1 MANKKNVK
9 KKAEKIK
16 QNEINNSKK
25 YQNVK
30 KKKHIFLIIIIS
42 LLIFFLLIGIAFAIY
57 IVVSAPKFSKS
68 ALYNKE
74 MTILYETSGKEY
86 ARLGSEKR
94 ELVNYEDL
102 PNVLVDAII
111 ATEDSRFYQH
121 NGFDIAR
128 FSKAVIGQLSGHSN
142 AGGASTLTMQVVKN
156 TFTSTEASGIKG
168 IIRKFTDIYMSIFKV
183 ESNYTKEEIIEFYV
197 NAPFLGNS
205 AYGVEQASQTYFGKS
220 VRDLSLSEAA
230 LIAGMFQAPN
240 AYNPYSNPEAATKR
254 RATVLN
260 LMYKHGYITEEQKNL
275 ANNVSVQSLL
285 LPKNQISNNNEYQA
299 FVDTVVEEVIKKT
312 GNNPY
317 NVPMLIYTTMD
328 SDKQKVLND
337 IMNGS
342 LVEFPN
348 DVVQNGI
355 AITSVKDGSVV
366 AVGAGRNR
374 VGERQY
380 NYATMISRMPGSAA
394 KPFFAYGPLIEYNN
408 ASPATYFFDL
418 PYAYSNGQSL
428 KNAEGGFRG
437 MMNMR
442 TALSTSR
449 NIPAIQAFQQ
459 VDKEKISEFVHNLG
473 LHYGEN
479 LYESAAIGGYT
490 GSSPLE
496 MSAAYAT
503 LARGGT
509 YIEPYSYTK
518 IIYRETKKE
527 EESKINK
534 KQAMSDSTAFLLTD
548 ILHYAVT
555 DKNLYGKINSGGTEL
570 AGKTGTSTID
580 PNARKK
586 YHLPSSA
593 VMDSWANI
601 YSQDYAASIWYGYP
615 DASKGYYLT
624 INSGGAMRKKIAQL
638 LGSKVLNTGSKF
650 KIPNSVVKAQYA
662 LNSIPLSKGT
672 SGTDW
677 FKKGTEPTEVTKF
690 EGTDE
695 NLVPSNVK
703 ASESNGSINISWEAP
718 EVQNSGD
725 VKSTKD
731 YFNKLYGK
739 FADSFYNEYLKYGGQ
754 TSGGA
759 KGYTILVTDPSG
771 ASSTVG
777 STTST
782 SITYTPSKN
791 GTYTFSV
798 NGVTTSVNVTS
809 VKEETP
815 KAKPVSIKLRNGS
828 ISSGTLHITSESD
841 LNNYDFVD
849 SNGNTI
855 TCKDATKPTING
867 NTVTYNAGSL
877 CGNASFTY
885 SFTIES
891 TTPTE

>member
-1 MANKKNVK
+1 MAKNIK

-16 QNEINNSKK
+16 QEEINKSMKNKRK
-25 YQNVK
+25 DK
-30 KKKHIFLIIIIS
+30 EKKHIVLMIIIS
-42 LLIFFLLIGIAFAIY
+42 LLIVFLLLAIVGVIY
-57 IVVSAPKFSKS
+57 IVVSAPKFSKN

-74 MTILYETSGKEY
+74 MSIMYETGGKEI
-86 ARLGSEKR
+86 ARLGTEKR

-128 FSKAVIGQLSGHSN
+128 FSKAVVGQLKGNSS

-156 TFTSTEASGIKG
+156 TFTSTTASGIKG
-168 IIRKFTDIYMSIFKV
+168 IIRKFTDIYMAVFKV

-197 NAPFLGNS
+197 NAPFLGNG

-220 VRDLSLSEAA
+220 VRDLTLSEAS

-240 AYNPYSNPEAATKR
+240 SYNPYSNPEAATKR

-260 LMYKHGYITEEQKNL
+260 LMYKHGYITKEQKDM
-275 ANNVSVQSLL
+275 ANSVSVQSLL
-285 LPKNQISNNNEYQA
+285 LPKDQVVSTNEYQA

-317 NVPMLIYTTMD
+317 NVPMLIYTTMETE
-328 SDKQKVLND
+328 KQKTINQ
-337 IMNGS
+337 IMNGE
-342 LVEFPN
+342 LVDFPN

-355 AITSVKDGSVV
+355 AITSVKDGSIV
-366 AVGAGRNR
+366 AIGAGRNR
-374 VGERQY
+374 VGERQF

-428 KNAEGGFRG
+428 KNAEGGYRG

-442 TALSTSR
+442 IALSTSR
-449 NIPAIQAFQQ
+449 NIPAVQAFQQ
-459 VDKEKISEFVHNLG
+459 VDNEKIAEFVHNVG
-473 LHYGEN
+473 LHYGDN

-527 EESKINK
+527 VDTKINK

-548 ILHYAVT
+548 ILHYAIT
-555 DKNLYGKINSGGTEL
+555 DQNLYGKFNSGGTEL

-580 PNARKK
+580 ASARKK
-586 YHLPSSA
+586 YGLPSSA

-601 YSQDYAASIWYGYP
+601 YSQDYAASIWYGYN
-615 DASKGYYLT
+615 DVSKGYYLT
-624 INSGGAMRKKIAQL
+624 INAGGVIRKRIAQII
-638 LGSKVLNTGSKF
+638 GSQVINTGCKF
-650 KIPNSVVKAQYA
+650 NIPNSVERAQYA
-662 LNSIPLSKGT
+662 LNSVPLSKGT
-672 SGTDW
+672 SGTEW
-677 FKKGTEPTEVTKF
+677 FKKGTAPTEVTKF
-690 EGTDE
+690 EATGEDLIPTE
-695 NLVPSNVK
+695 VK
-703 ASESNGSINISWEAP
+703 ASESNGTINITWEAP
-718 EVQNSGD
+718 ETTANV

-731 YFNKLYGK
+731 YFNKIYGK
-739 FADSFYNEYLKYGGQ
+739 FADSFYSEYLKYGGQ
-754 TSGGA
+754 TSGGSQ
-759 KGYTILVTDPSG
+759 GYTITVTDPNG

-782 SITYTPSKN
+782 SIQYTATKN

-798 NGVTTSVNVTS
+798 NGVATS
-809 VKEETP
+809 VKVTGVKEEET
-815 KAKPVSIKLRNGS
+815 SIATNIKFPE
-828 ISSGTLHITSESD
+828 GTNLS
-841 LNNYDFVD
+841 
-849 SNGNTI
+849 GNTI
-855 TCKDATKPTING
+855 TISSTGNYPDVSYIDANG
-867 NTVTYNAGSL
+867 NVLTCPEKSIKPNPNVESDSTGTITYKSGKS
-877 CGNASFTY
+877 CGDKSFTY
-885 SFTIES
+885 NYIISQ
-891 TTPTE
+891 

>member
-1 MANKKNVK
+1 MNKNNKRKKENVSKTKKQLKNNK
-9 KKAEKIK
+9 E
-16 QNEINNSKK
+16 
-25 YQNVK
+25 
-30 KKKHIFLIIIIS
+30 KKHIILIAIISVLILFLIIGII
-42 LLIFFLLIGIAFAIY
+42 FAVF
-57 IVVSAPKFSKS
+57 IVLSAPKFSKN

-74 MTILYETSGKEY
+74 MSIIYESKGNEI
-86 ARLGSEKR
+86 ARLGTEKR

-102 PNVLVDAII
+102 PNVLIDAII

-128 FSKAVIGQLSGHSN
+128 FVKAALGQISGNSS

-156 TFTSTEASGIKG
+156 TFTSTTSKG
-168 IIRKFTDIYMSIFKV
+168 IEGIVRKFTDIYMAIFKV

-197 NAPFLGNS
+197 NAPFLGNG

-220 VRDLSLSEAA
+220 VSDLTLSEAA

-240 AYNPYSNPEAATKR
+240 TYNPYSNPEAATKR

-260 LMYKHGYITEEQKNL
+260 LMYKHGYITKEQQKL
-275 ANNVSVQSLL
+275 ANSVSIESLL
-285 LPKNQISNNNEYQA
+285 LPKSEIKNNNEYQA
-299 FVDTVVEEVIKKT
+299 FVDTVVEEVIDRT
-312 GNNPY
+312 GSNPY
-317 NVPMLIYTTMD
+317 NVPMLIYSTMD
-328 SDKQKVLND
+328 TDKQIVLNK
-337 IMNGS
+337 IMNGE
-342 LVEFPN
+342 LVNYPN

-355 AITSVKDGSVV
+355 AITSVKDGSIV
-366 AVGAGRNR
+366 AIGAGRNR

-380 NYATMISRMPGSAA
+380 NYATMAYRMPGSAA

-418 PYAYSNGQSL
+418 PYAYSNGQSI

-459 VDKEKISEFVHNLG
+459 VDKEKIKEFVHNVG
-473 LHYGEN
+473 LHYGDE

-503 LARGGT
+503 LARGGI

-527 EESKINK
+527 EDIKINK

-555 DKNLYGKINSGGTEL
+555 NKNLYGSIKSNGTEL

-580 PNARKK
+580 SNARKR
-586 YHLPSSA
+586 YNLPSSA

-601 YSQDYAASIWYGYP
+601 YSQDYSASIWYGYP
-615 DASKGYYLT
+615 DASRGYYLT
-624 INSGGAMRKKIAQL
+624 INSGGNMRKKIAQI
-638 LGSKVLNTGSKF
+638 LGSQVLNTGSKF
-650 KIPNSVVKAQYA
+650 NIPSSVEKASYA
-662 LNSIPLSKGT
+662 LNSIPLSKGS

-677 FKKGTEPTEVTKF
+677 FKKGTAPTEVTKY
-690 EGTDE
+690 ETGDT
-695 NLVPSNVK
+695 LVPTDVK
-703 ASESNGSINISWEAP
+703 ATEENGKITISWSSPTAD
-718 EVQNSGD
+718 QSTD

-739 FADSFYNEYLKYGGQ
+739 FANSFYNEYLKYGGL
-754 TSGGA
+754 TADGGA
-759 KGYTILVTDPSG
+759 SYTVTVTDPAGTSQ
-771 ASSTVG
+771 TVG
-777 STTST
+777 STSST
-782 SITYTPSKN
+782 SITYTPTKN

-798 NGVTTSVNVTS
+798 NGVQVNIKIS
-809 VKEETP
+809 
-815 KAKPVSIKLRNGS
+815 SIKETKNLIASS
-828 ISSGTLHITSESD
+828 ISFNSP
-841 LNNYDFVD
+841 YYD
-849 SNGNTI
+849 SNTKTLTLPSNFDVTTLNPIFYNVDGNKLNCPSYKQALSRSDSKI
-855 TCKDATKPTING
+855 
-867 NTVTYNAGSL
+867 TYNSGEE
-877 CGNASFTY
+877 CGNIDFTLNIIY
-885 SFTIES
+885 NN
-891 TTPTE
+891 

>member
-1 MANKKNVK
+1 MAKKNKTK
-9 KKAEKIK
+9 KQKNKSE
-16 QNEINNSKK
+16 
-25 YQNVK
+25 
-30 KKKHIFLIIIIS
+30 KKHILLIILIS
-42 LLIFFLLIGIAFAIY
+42 IMIFFLLLGIIFIIY
-57 IVVSAPKFSKS
+57 IVVSAPKFSKN

-74 MTILYETSGKEY
+74 MSIIYESKGNEI
-86 ARLGSEKR
+86 ARLGTEKR

-128 FSKAVIGQLSGHSN
+128 FMKAAVGQISGNTS

-156 TFTSTEASGIKG
+156 TFTSTTSTGIKG
-168 IIRKFTDIYMSIFKV
+168 IIRKFTDIYMAVFKV

-197 NAPFLGNS
+197 NAPFLGNG

-220 VRDLSLSEAA
+220 ISDLTLSEAA

-260 LMYKHGYITEEQKNL
+260 LMYKHGYITKEQQKL
-275 ANNVSVQSLL
+275 ANSVSVESLL
-285 LPKNQISNNNEYQA
+285 LPKSEVKSNNEYQA
-299 FVDTVVEEVIKKT
+299 FVDTVVEEIIDKT

-317 NVPMLIYTTMD
+317 NVPMLIYSTMD
-328 SDKQKVLND
+328 TDKQKVMNS
-337 IMNGS
+337 IMNGE
-342 LVEFPN
+342 LVKFPN

-355 AITSVKDGSVV
+355 AITSVKDGSIV
-366 AVGAGRNR
+366 AIGAGRNR

-394 KPFFAYGPLIEYNN
+394 KPFFAYGPLIEYND

-459 VDKEKISEFVHNLG
+459 VDKDKIAEFVHNVG
-473 LHYGEN
+473 LHYGDN

-518 IIYRETKKE
+518 IVYRETKKE
-527 EESKINK
+527 VDTKINK

-555 DKNLYGKINSGGTEL
+555 DKNLYGRINANGTEL

-580 PNARKK
+580 SNARKK
-586 YHLPSSA
+586 YGLPSSA

-601 YSQDYAASIWYGYP
+601 FSQDYSASIWYGYS
-615 DASKGYYLT
+615 DVSKGLYLT
-624 INSGGAMRKKIAQL
+624 INSGGNIRKKIAQII
-638 LGSKVLNTGSKF
+638 GSQILNTGSKF
-650 KIPNSVVKAQYA
+650 NIPSSVEKAQYA

-672 SGTDW
+672 SGTEW
-677 FKKGTEPTEVTKF
+677 FKKGTAPTEVTKY
-690 EGTDE
+690 ESSDE
-695 NLVPSNVK
+695 TLIPEDVK
-703 ASESNGSINISWEAP
+703 ASDSNGKITISWTEASSSA
-718 EVQNSGD
+718 EVTD
-725 VKSTKD
+725 VKSTRD

-739 FADSFYNEYLKYGGQ
+739 FANSFYNEYLKYGGI
-754 TSGGA
+754 TSGSSA
-759 KGYTILVTDPSG
+759 AGYTVTVTDPSG
-771 ASSTVG
+771 SSQTVG
-777 STTST
+777 TTTST
-782 SITYTPSKN
+782 SITYTPTKN

-798 NGVTTSVNVTS
+798 NGVTTTIKVTS
-809 VKEETP
+809 VKESIAFSLSFNSSYYNSNTKTLNLPVGFDVTSLTP
-815 KAKPVSIKLRNGS
+815 IFYDNLGNKLTCPNAYPEPKKITLSTPIITYYSGEECGNVPLS
-828 ISSGTLHITSESD
+828 VEVNISS
-841 LNNYDFVD
+841 N
-849 SNGNTI
+849 
-855 TCKDATKPTING
+855 
-867 NTVTYNAGSL
+867 
-877 CGNASFTY
+877 
-885 SFTIES
+885 
-891 TTPTE
+891 